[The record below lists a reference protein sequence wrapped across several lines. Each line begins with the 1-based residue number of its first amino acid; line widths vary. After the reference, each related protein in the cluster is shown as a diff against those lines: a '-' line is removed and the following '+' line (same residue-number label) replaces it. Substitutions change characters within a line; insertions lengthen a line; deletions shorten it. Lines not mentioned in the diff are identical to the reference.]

1 MSNSLSTSRSC
12 QKLMVSGMVSTILPA
27 TGGPSIQADF
37 EEPTVYTVE
46 FRVSNTQ
53 NINVPAGGLIQPP
66 PLVGNI
72 TPTATLQWSL
82 GGNTIY
88 RKMSVFSGASISGV
102 CEHLVASVSDET
114 ILPVTFQFGI
124 NLTIAG
130 KRVVGV
136 NTVAIVNVVATSGL
150 AQSISGVAL
159 NTDGMVVLLTNQTSS
174 VDNGPYIVH
183 AGAWTR
189 LPNLGIGIHAGGSYT
204 LATQGTYA
212 GQWWGETSVNGVND
226 VVNVNGL
233 TFNITTD
240 PTFQSQ
246 YSLTI
251 VGGEGVRPAT
261 ALPPAYQTYLLST
274 TDSMYRYGSLLIPSA
289 SSDTAQVP
297 VDVGVTSVMITAG
310 STAGVANEA
319 VTGDNFIVVFQ
330 SFNGSI
336 LKYIFPPDTFIPV
349 PSQTASITAYNLSG
363 FEMLVSFTWGIDG

>member
-53 NINVPAGGLIQPP
+53 NINVPAGGLIPPP
-66 PLVGNI
+66 PLLGNI

-124 NLTIAG
+124 YLTIAG
-130 KRVVGV
+130 KTVMGV
-136 NTVAIVNVVATSGL
+136 NTVAIANVVATSGL
-150 AQSISGVAL
+150 AQTISGVSL

-204 LATQGTYA
+204 VATQGTYA
-212 GQWWGETSVNGVND
+212 AQWWAETGTNGITD
-226 VVNVNGL
+226 VVGTDGL
-233 TFNITTD
+233 TFNITTN

-261 ALPPAYQTYLLST
+261 ALPPAYQTYLLSA
-274 TDSMYRYGSLLIPSA
+274 TDSKYRYGSLLIPSS
-289 SSDTAQVP
+289 SSDTTLVP

-310 STAGVANEA
+310 STAGVVNEA